1 MFFYGPTSV
10 AGHDWVGMRLDV
22 EPSGLDWTEVREV
35 ITDAYRQIAPK
46 SLVAQL
52 DAESG
57 SGRPAPEPP

>member
-1 MFFYGPTSV
+1 
-10 AGHDWVGMRLDV
+10 MRLDV
-22 EPSGLDWTEVREV
+22 EPSGPDWTKVREI

-46 SLVAQL
+46 SLVAPL